1 MKKYT
6 TKEVSEILDVNVRTI
21 QRQVATLV
29 ADLTN
34 TDGKGALINE
44 DVLYLLKWRE
54 ANDKATTDQ
63 RQDDDTEN
71 EEFPFVE
78 YFTAE
83 EYEEFKKRITEYPFL
98 KEKIEDS
105 KEYLDNLKSQIDY
118 FRMSYHRQLDIH
130 EKLIESFRERNF
142 IEAKEKGFEKNT
154 ELKKFGINTILAIK

>member
-34 TDGKGALINE
+34 NDGKGALINE
-44 DVLYLLKWRE
+44 DVLYLLKWRQ

-98 KEKIEDS
+98 KEKIEYS
-105 KEYLDNLKSQIDY
+105 KEYLNSLKSQIEY
-118 FRMSYHRQLDIH
+118 FRMSYYRQLDIH
-130 EKLIESFRERNF
+130 EKLIESFRQRNF
-142 IEAKEKGFEKNT
+142 IHAKDKGFDN
-154 ELKKFGINTILAIK
+154 